1 MQFELTKEFLDEI
14 SVAIKQ
20 QNNLFIEKNVSSLH
34 PADIAEIM
42 DYVSLEEAQFI
53 YTLLQEE
60 KAADVLV
67 EIDEDVRDKF
77 LESLSPKE
85 IAESIENMDSDDAT
99 DLIQDLPE
107 KKTLWT
113 SSLHSTAPHPSA
125 TTPHRHIAATPHFT
139 MHYIRSTHVAQYNR
153 FTIHV
158 SIEY

>member
-14 SVAIKQ
+14 SVAIKH
-20 QNNLFIEKNVSSLH
+20 QNNLFVEKNVSSLH

-107 KKTLWT
+107 KKQ
-113 SSLHSTAPHPSA
+113 A
-125 TTPHRHIAATPHFT
+125 F
-139 MHYIRSTHVAQYNR
+139 
-153 FTIHV
+153 
-158 SIEY
+158 